1 MRVSRSSASAGL
13 AAAVGC
19 GLGDTE
25 IGYVYFRNSAEWS
38 PAAICPPCC
47 LYRYVPAGK
56 FQNFLVPETGLN
68 SHLAPGSRRAAKG
81 TGLVADAYLSA
92 LLQHAFMLM
101 EQVPAM
107 QYLVAGALGLGLAA
121 CSGFR
126 VFVPLLAA
134 SIAYHTGYLAPA
146 AGFAWL
152 GSWAALLTLA
162 TATVVEV
169 AGYYVPVVDHLLD
182 TLTTPASFVAGTI
195 LMTSAL
201 PHLDPTLRWT
211 LGLLVGGGT
220 AGLVQTG
227 TALLR
232 GASTATTG
240 GLANPVLATAE
251 NTLAVGGVALTLL
264 LPLVAAGLVLLLV
277 GYILSRLRRW
287 RARRRSVARQ

>member
-1 MRVSRSSASAGL
+1 MDQL
-13 AAAVGC
+13 
-19 GLGDTE
+19 
-25 IGYVYFRNSAEWS
+25 
-38 PAAICPPCC
+38 
-47 LYRYVPAGK
+47 
-56 FQNFLVPETGLN
+56 
-68 SHLAPGSRRAAKG
+68 
-81 TGLVADAYLSA
+81 
-92 LLQHAFMLM
+92 
-101 EQVPAM
+101 PAM
-107 QYLVAGALGLGLAA
+107 QFLVAGALGLGLAA

-134 SIAYHTGYLAPA
+134 SLAYHSGYMAPA

-162 TATVVEV
+162 TATLVEI
-169 AGYYVPVVDHLLD
+169 AGYYLPVVDNLLD

-211 LGLLVGGGT
+211 LGILVGGGT

-240 GLANPVLATAE
+240 GLANPVLATLE
-251 NTLAVGGVALTLL
+251 NTLAVGGVTLTLL
-264 LPLVAAGLVLLLV
+264 LPLVAAGLVVLLLV
-277 GYILSRLRRW
+277 FILARLRRW
-287 RARRRSVARQ
+287 RTQRRSRA

>member
-1 MRVSRSSASAGL
+1 
-13 AAAVGC
+13 
-19 GLGDTE
+19 
-25 IGYVYFRNSAEWS
+25 
-38 PAAICPPCC
+38 
-47 LYRYVPAGK
+47 
-56 FQNFLVPETGLN
+56 
-68 SHLAPGSRRAAKG
+68 
-81 TGLVADAYLSA
+81 
-92 LLQHAFMLM
+92 M
-101 EQVPAM
+101 EQLPAM
-107 QYLVAGALGLGLAA
+107 QYLVAGAMGLGLAA

-134 SIAYHTGYLAPA
+134 STAYHFGYLAPA

-152 GSWAALLTLA
+152 GSWAALLTLG
-162 TATVVEV
+162 TATLLEI

-211 LGLLVGGGT
+211 LGILVGGGT

-251 NTLAVGGVALTLL
+251 NTLALGGVALTLL
-264 LPLVAAGLVLLLV
+264 LPLVAAGLVLGLLV
-277 GYILSRLRRW
+277 FIVSRLLRW
-287 RARRRSVARQ
+287 RARRRKAV

>member
-1 MRVSRSSASAGL
+1 MDQL
-13 AAAVGC
+13 
-19 GLGDTE
+19 
-25 IGYVYFRNSAEWS
+25 
-38 PAAICPPCC
+38 
-47 LYRYVPAGK
+47 
-56 FQNFLVPETGLN
+56 
-68 SHLAPGSRRAAKG
+68 
-81 TGLVADAYLSA
+81 
-92 LLQHAFMLM
+92 
-101 EQVPAM
+101 PAM
-107 QYLVAGALGLGLAA
+107 QFLVAGALGLGLAA

-134 SIAYHTGYLAPA
+134 SLAYHSGYMAPA

-162 TATVVEV
+162 TATLVEI
-169 AGYYVPVVDHLLD
+169 AGYYLPVVDNLLD

-211 LGLLVGGGT
+211 LGILVGGGT

-240 GLANPVLATAE
+240 GLANPVLATLE

-264 LPLVAAGLVLLLV
+264 LPLVAAGLVVLLLV
-277 GYILSRLRRW
+277 FILARLRRW
-287 RARRRSVARQ
+287 RTQRRSRA